1 VYVFVCLWVWV
12 CGCVGV
18 DMRGAVSGGVG
29 LGMATL
35 RDAQ

>member
-1 VYVFVCLWVWV
+1 MCFSLFLLCV
-12 CGCVGV
+12 CVGV